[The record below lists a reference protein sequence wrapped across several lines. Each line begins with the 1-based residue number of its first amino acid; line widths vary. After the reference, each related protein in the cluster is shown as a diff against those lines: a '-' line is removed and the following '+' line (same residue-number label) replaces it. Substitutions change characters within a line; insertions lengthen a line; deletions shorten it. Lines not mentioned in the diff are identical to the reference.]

1 MSGHIRSSGSGRNGC
16 HGGIAAA
23 SPSAIDVGLS
33 ISAMPRS
40 RLMVRGGAIR
50 REGPQADML
59 SAIVATF
66 DRRTGPAST
75 RLGLLG
81 FPPAIFTNHWVQDS
95 HLCASQRSARLSS
108 GLHAGPW
115 ASRVQLLFRH
125 RNTQVLCAMHSPS
138 SVSRTTDGGSAR
150 T

>member
-1 MSGHIRSSGSGRNGC
+1 MQRVR
-16 HGGIAAA
+16 
-23 SPSAIDVGLS
+23 AIDR
-33 ISAMPRS
+33 PRS
-40 RLMVRGGAIR
+40 RGRSAANPLANASRDLCLDLYNRLDHLQLEIAEPGTIGPPALRCLAGAA
-50 REGPQADML
+50 P
-59 SAIVATF
+59 
-66 DRRTGPAST
+66 GPAST

-81 FPPAIFTNHWVQDS
+81 FPPAIFTNYWMQDS
-95 HLCASQRSARLSS
+95 HLCASQRSVRLSS

-115 ASRVQLLFRH
+115 ASRVQWLFRH